1 LASAKTKFR
10 LSKEEIAGIFEDRD
24 LDSEYLLS
32 TGDKKETVS
41 ILRRGMIQ
49 TLHQEWQCEDG
60 CCRSLDAHRWEGLL
74 QHLQTMS
81 GSAMSLISSVSSN
94 KLPFAYVHLVSW
106 GTYTI
111 SFQFTYCLLLAYA
124 LEVRESEDENGLN
137 VPLTC
142 GFDSTCGTGFH
153 IMFNAAQAVG
163 LYFVFGAMELYRCMG
178 DIWES
183 GLVLKNYLG
192 VVDKVCG
199 PLLPTNFPPRNLN
212 QMKSKKR
219 HLP

>member
-1 LASAKTKFR
+1 
-10 LSKEEIAGIFEDRD
+10 
-24 LDSEYLLS
+24 
-32 TGDKKETVS
+32 
-41 ILRRGMIQ
+41 
-49 TLHQEWQCEDG
+49 
-60 CCRSLDAHRWEGLL
+60 
-74 QHLQTMS
+74 
-81 GSAMSLISSVSSN
+81 
-94 KLPFAYVHLVSW
+94 
-106 GTYTI
+106 
-111 SFQFTYCLLLAYA
+111 
-124 LEVRESEDENGLN
+124 
-137 VPLTC
+137 
-142 GFDSTCGTGFH
+142 
-153 IMFNAAQAVG
+153 MFNAAQAVG